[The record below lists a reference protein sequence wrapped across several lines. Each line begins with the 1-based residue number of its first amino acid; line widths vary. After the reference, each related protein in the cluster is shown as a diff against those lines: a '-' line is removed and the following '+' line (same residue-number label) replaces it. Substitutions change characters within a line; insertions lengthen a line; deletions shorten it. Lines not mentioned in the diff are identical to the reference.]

1 MPFDWFTKIGSSPTV
16 ADLVRQKKYKKALD
30 QLRMEFQKGNRS
42 LELRLQY
49 ADVLA
54 KAGDRDKAVPVLLGL
69 ASELDAAG
77 RHDQALDALRQAD
90 VLEPGRADVAAR
102 QKVLAARASKREAA
116 VDDASKSADDASKAT
131 ERHEATPEAQVAPA
145 GPPPSPEAPPP
156 TATVAEAPPAIP
168 ACDDAA
174 ENDAVLLFASAMAP
188 PNFAA
193 PEPEPETELA
203 VAVEAEP
210 EIPCELA
217 PMDASPAD
225 AALDAALGAALA
237 EAEASAPP
245 DEWTALVDEAPPD
258 VQGAPAAREPGEGD
272 ADALLRY
279 IRVLASRFPA
289 SAQDGPEPSELAG
302 ALLGGLSDDELRA
315 LLPGLTRLDFGP
327 GQAVVREGE
336 RSGGIFI
343 LARGR
348 AKVLVQGE
356 HSRPFEVAELEEGS
370 FFGEIS
376 LLARPR
382 SATVIAA
389 GPCEVLAVAPE
400 ALEAL
405 AETRPRVR
413 QIVEGALIERTNS
426 AEVAAVRS
434 VPPMD
439 EAIPAQALGVLDA
452 HFGTKVKDPK
462 MRLRLAELLART
474 GNYVDVVPVL
484 VGIAEEMQT
493 AGQRARALAILQ
505 KIEFIHHQG
514 PKEVGIAPLTRA
526 PRGRG
531 RHEGPGDAV
540 LAYVTTGHPAPS
552 AEAAAHFRTWLQEL
566 MEEARDAGATDVSD
580 AFFLEAE
587 DPDLGRTADSDPRAR
602 IESGARA

>member
-16 ADLVRQKKYKKALD
+16 ADLVREKKYKKALD
-30 QLRMEFQKGNRS
+30 QLRSEFQKGNRS

-77 RHDQALDALRQAD
+77 RHEQALDTLRQAD
-90 VLEPGRADVAAR
+90 LLEPGRADVAAR
-102 QKVLAARASKREAA
+102 QRVLAARASVREAA
-116 VDDASKSADDASKAT
+116 VDDANPT
-131 ERHEATPEAQVAPA
+131 RGLEEATPATRVSLPKPPAAPEPLPA
-145 GPPPSPEAPPP
+145 PEPPPP
-156 TATVAEAPPAIP
+156 TATATVAPPDVPLAIP
-168 ACDDAA
+168 TSDPAA
-174 ENDAVLLFASAMAP
+174 ENDAVALFASALAP

-193 PEPEPETELA
+193 PEPEPEPA
-203 VAVEAEP
+203 HAVEVEVEPEP

-217 PMDASPAD
+217 PMDEGSSPAD

-237 EAEASAPP
+237 EAESTPSG
-245 DEWTALVDEAPPD
+245 DEWTEPAD
-258 VQGAPAAREPGEGD
+258 GAPRDVRRAEAGSETGDDD

-279 IRVLASRFPA
+279 VRELVSRFPA
-289 SAQDGPEPSELAG
+289 SDQDGPEPSELAG
-302 ALLGGLSDDELRA
+302 ALLGDLSDDELRA
-315 LLPGLTRLDFGP
+315 LLPGLTRLDIGP

-348 AKVLVQGE
+348 ARVLVQGE

-382 SATVIAA
+382 SATVVAA
-389 GPCEVLAVAPE
+389 GPCEVLEIAPE

-413 QIVEGALIERTNS
+413 QIVESALLERTNS
-426 AEVAAVRS
+426 AEVGAVRS

-439 EAIPAQALGVLDA
+439 PAIPAQAVALLDA
-452 HFGTKVKDPK
+452 HFGARVKDPK
-462 MRLRLAELLART
+462 MRLRLAEILARA

-484 VGIAEEMQT
+484 VGLAEEMQA

-505 KIEFIHHQG
+505 KIELIDHQG

-526 PRGRG
+526 TSVRG
-531 RHEGPGDAV
+531 A
-540 LAYVTTGHPAPS
+540 
-552 AEAAAHFRTWLQEL
+552 
-566 MEEARDAGATDVSD
+566 M
-580 AFFLEAE
+580 
-587 DPDLGRTADSDPRAR
+587 
-602 IESGARA
+602 ARAKPLSPT